1 MQLSTENKAKN
12 IDLCDEIMDQLL
24 KVLYVLHGYDYPI
37 MISFMMIFSKI
48 QFS

>member
-1 MQLSTENKAKN
+1 MQLSTENTAKN
-12 IDLCDEIMDQLL
+12 VDLCNEIMDQLL

-37 MISFMMIFSKI
+37 ICFMMIFSKI